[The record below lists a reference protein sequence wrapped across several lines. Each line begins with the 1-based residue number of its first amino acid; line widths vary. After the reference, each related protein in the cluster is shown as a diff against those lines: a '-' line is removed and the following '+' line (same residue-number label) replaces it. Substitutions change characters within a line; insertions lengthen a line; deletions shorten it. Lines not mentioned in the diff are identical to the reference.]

1 MAPAPLPRAAPLRRR
16 AVASPPSWG
25 SPGVDPPAIMG
36 DGRRLRLPGRPLLHC
51 AGRNTVVRCGTC
63 RNAGS
68 ARTVWLPLPWRHAM
82 PLVRIDLP
90 AATSAMEVAAVSNAV
105 HRALVE
111 VFRVPEDDRFQLIG
125 RRGPGELVCTPQ
137 YLGVAHSDR
146 VVIVEINCSPGRSVA
161 LKEQLYARIAGGIAQ
176 ATPFA

>member
-1 MAPAPLPRAAPLRRR
+1 
-16 AVASPPSWG
+16 
-25 SPGVDPPAIMG
+25 
-36 DGRRLRLPGRPLLHC
+36 
-51 AGRNTVVRCGTC
+51 
-63 RNAGS
+63 
-68 ARTVWLPLPWRHAM
+68 M

-90 AATSAMEVAAVSNAV
+90 AATSTADVAAVSSAV

-137 YLGVAHSDR
+137 YLGVAHSGR

-161 LKEQLYARIAGGIAQ
+161 LKEQLYGRIAGGIAQ
-176 ATPFA
+176 ATTFDAADVIINLVETVRENWSF